1 MEDNKIKINIKPIEI
16 PNLIDVN
23 LKELAEKINQII
35 FVLNELNIK
44 IYSTDAEALNKWKD
58 ILEENKWATK
68 ANYLISR

>member
-1 MEDNKIKINIKPIEI
+1 MDDNKIKINIKPIEI

-23 LKELAEKINQII
+23 LRELAEKINQII

-58 ILEENKWATK
+58 ILEENK
-68 ANYLISR
+68 